1 MKRIKIL
8 FVCTGNTCRSPMAEV
23 ILRRKLKN
31 AGIEGVISKS
41 AGLMAEV
48 GAPMSENSRK
58 ALKTLGYRAGKFGAS
73 RVDAKMLRQSDLV
86 VCMSA
91 SHKIPLANFPNV
103 ITVKEIT
110 GGTDVIDPYGADV
123 FTYVKVACQIEDACN
138 KILEKIIE
146 LKGSEK

>member
-23 ILRRKLKN
+23 ILRKKIKL
-31 AGIEGVISKS
+31 AGIEGVITKS
-41 AGLMAEV
+41 AGLMAEI
-48 GAPMSENSRK
+48 GASMSENSRK
-58 ALKTLGYRAGKFGAS
+58 ALKTLGYRAGKFSAS
-73 RVDAKMLRQSDLV
+73 QVDAKMLKQSDLI

-110 GGTDVIDPYGADV
+110 GGTDVSDPYGADV

-146 LKGSEK
+146 LKGEE